1 MILGKT
7 ESDKWF
13 DFLEKLKDEVKVWLA
28 GLLSLNECFDSI
40 TRKAIQV
47 DQAMFNVD
55 KARKKAAKSQNPAPA
70 SSQTPSRPPQQ
81 QPRNHPSS
89 SSGGPRNPSSTGGS
103 RVSSAAPGSV
113 HTASSLSNPRPPL
126 SDAEK
131 QYREDNNL
139 CRYCGSKDH
148 FRKDCDKYKK
158 KLEMDAKKGLPPRYP
173 HPSSSNINAPPNP
186 ARPVTVSHIISPS
199 GKYDPQ
205 GQ

>member
-1 MILGKT
+1 
-7 ESDKWF
+7 
-13 DFLEKLKDEVKVWLA
+13 
-28 GLLSLNECFDSI
+28 
-40 TRKAIQV
+40 
-47 DQAMFNVD
+47 MFNVD
-55 KARKKAAKSQNPAPA
+55 KALKKAAKSQNLAPS
-70 SSQTPSRPPQQ
+70 SSQTPSRPSQ
-81 QPRNHPSS
+81 QPKNHSS
-89 SSGGPRNPSSTGGS
+89 SSTGGS
-103 RVSSAAPGSV
+103 RVNSAAPGSV